1 MDRPPVTKWSSDVY
15 AKEIEKKV
23 LTKGSFK
30 LSDPRLLSRIG
41 YQFQQPELLKLA
53 LTHRSVSHKYNYERL
68 EFLGDS
74 LLGMIIANYLYQA
87 YPNENEG
94 RLTRMRAT
102 LVRQEALGKIAND
115 LKLSQSL
122 ILSLGE
128 LKSGGHHRESILA
141 DTVEAIIGAIYID
154 CGDLEVLKN
163 IVLHWYV
170 PYLDHIEPTDQL
182 KDPKSR
188 LQEYLQAR
196 KQALPVYEVI
206 DIQGD
211 APNQHFK
218 VECSV
223 AGLPKLQGEGS
234 SRRFAEQA
242 VAAEILKLLES

>member
-1 MDRPPVTKWSSDVY
+1 MLV
-15 AKEIEKKV
+15 EIETLQSIHLVKYLRRV
-23 LTKGSFK
+23 LSKAQLK
-30 LSDPRLLSRIG
+30 LSDPRLVSRIG
-41 YQFQQPELLKLA
+41 YQFKQPELLQLA
-53 LTHRSVSHKYNYERL
+53 LTHRSVSHRYNYERL

-74 LLGMIIANYLYQA
+74 LLGMIIANYLYQT

-122 ILSLGE
+122 ILSTGE

-154 CGDLEVLKN
+154 CADLNVLER
-163 IVLHWYV
+163 IVLRWYV
-170 PYLDHIEPTDQL
+170 PYLGNIEPTDQL

-196 KQALPVYEVI
+196 KKALPIYDVI

-218 VECSV
+218 VECTVS
-223 AGLPKLQGEGS
+223 GLPTLQGEGS

-242 VAAEILKLLES
+242 VAAEILKLLEQ

>member
-1 MDRPPVTKWSSDVY
+1 MIKTQSKINDM
-15 AKEIEKKV
+15 
-23 LTKGSFK
+23 
-30 LSDPRLLSRIG
+30 RLASRIG
-41 YQFQQPELLKLA
+41 YQFQQPELLQLA

-68 EFLGDS
+68 EFLGDA
-74 LLGMIIANYLYQA
+74 LLGMIIANYLYDT

-122 ILSLGE
+122 ILSTGE

-154 CGDLEVLKN
+154 CNDLNQLRSIVLKWYAAYLNDLEPN
-163 IVLHWYV
+163 
-170 PYLDHIEPTDQL
+170 DQL

-196 KQALPVYEVI
+196 KKPLPIYDVI

-218 VECSV
+218 VQCQV
-223 AGLPKLQGEGS
+223 QGLNAMVGEGA

-242 VAAEILKLLES
+242 VAADILKLLEQ

>member
-1 MDRPPVTKWSSDVY
+1 MIKGQSKVSD
-15 AKEIEKKV
+15 
-23 LTKGSFK
+23 F
-30 LSDPRLLSRIG
+30 RLPSRIG
-41 YQFQQPELLKLA
+41 YQFKQPELLKLA

-68 EFLGDS
+68 EYLGDS
-74 LLGMIIANYLYQA
+74 LLGMIIANYLYHA
-87 YPNENEG
+87 YPEENEG

-115 LKLSQSL
+115 LKLSQNL
-122 ILSLGE
+122 ILSTGE

-141 DTVEAIIGAIYID
+141 DTVEAIIGAIYVD
-154 CGDLEVLKN
+154 CQDLKVLEPIVLK
-163 IVLHWYV
+163 WYV

-196 KQALPVYEVI
+196 KKPLPVYDVI

-218 VECSV
+218 VECIV
-223 AGLPKLQGEGS
+223 EGIAVQYGEGS

-242 VAAEILKLLES
+242 VAADILKILEQKS

>member
-1 MDRPPVTKWSSDVY
+1 MIKTQSKINDM
-15 AKEIEKKV
+15 
-23 LTKGSFK
+23 
-30 LSDPRLLSRIG
+30 RLASRIG
-41 YQFQQPELLKLA
+41 YQFQQPELLQLA

-68 EFLGDS
+68 EFLGDA
-74 LLGMIIANYLYQA
+74 LLGMIIANYLYDT

-122 ILSLGE
+122 ILSTGE

-154 CGDLEVLKN
+154 CNDLNQLRSIVLKWYAPYLNDLEPN
-163 IVLHWYV
+163 
-170 PYLDHIEPTDQL
+170 DQL

-196 KQALPVYEVI
+196 KKPLPIYDVI

-218 VECSV
+218 VRCQV
-223 AGLPKLQGEGS
+223 QGLNAMVGEGA

-242 VAAEILKLLES
+242 VAADILKLLEQ

>member
-1 MDRPPVTKWSSDVY
+1 MNKAPN
-15 AKEIEKKV
+15 
-23 LTKGSFK
+23 K
-30 LSDPRLLSRIG
+30 LSQQRLALQLG
-41 YQFQQPELLKLA
+41 YEFENVELLQLA

-74 LLGMIIANYLYQA
+74 LLGMIVADYLYHA
-87 YPNENEG
+87 YPQENEG
-94 RLTRMRAT
+94 RLTRMRAS

-115 LKLSQSL
+115 LKFSQYMVLSV
-122 ILSLGE
+122 GE

-141 DTVEAIIGAIYID
+141 DMVEAIIGAIYLD
-154 CGDLEVLKN
+154 CHDLEKLKK

-170 PYLDHIEPTDQL
+170 PYLSHIEPTDQL

-196 KQALPVYEVI
+196 KKPLPVYEVV

-218 VECSV
+218 VDCKVVDFSIV
-223 AGLPKLQGEGS
+223 QGQGS

-242 VAAEILKLLES
+242 AAAEILKLLEQKTA

>member
-1 MDRPPVTKWSSDVY
+1 MIKGQFKVSD
-15 AKEIEKKV
+15 
-23 LTKGSFK
+23 S
-30 LSDPRLLSRIG
+30 RLLSRIG
-41 YQFQQPELLKLA
+41 YQFNQIELLKLA
-53 LTHRSVSHKYNYERL
+53 LTHRSVSHKHNYERL

-74 LLGMIIANYLYQA
+74 LLGMIIANYLYEH

-102 LVRQEALGKIAND
+102 LVRQEALGKIATD

-122 ILSLGE
+122 ILSVGE

-154 CGDLEVLKN
+154 CHDLPLLQS
-163 IVLHWYV
+163 IVLNWYT

-188 LQEYLQAR
+188 LQEYLQAL
-196 KQALPVYEVI
+196 KKPLPIYEVV

-218 VECSV
+218 VECV
-223 AGLPKLQGEGS
+223 IEGLPTRYGEGS
-234 SRRFAEQA
+234 SRRFAEQS
-242 VAAEILKLLES
+242 VAADILKILEQKS

>member
-1 MDRPPVTKWSSDVY
+1 M
-15 AKEIEKKV
+15 
-23 LTKGSFK
+23 
-30 LSDPRLLSRIG
+30 
-41 YQFQQPELLKLA
+41 
-53 LTHRSVSHKYNYERL
+53 SHKYNYERL
-68 EFLGDS
+68 EFLGDA
-74 LLGMIIANYLYQA
+74 LLGMIIANYLYDT

-122 ILSLGE
+122 ILSTGE

-154 CGDLEVLKN
+154 CNDLNQLRSIVLKWYAPYLNDLEPN
-163 IVLHWYV
+163 
-170 PYLDHIEPTDQL
+170 DQL

-196 KQALPVYEVI
+196 KKPLPIYDVI

-218 VECSV
+218 VQCQV
-223 AGLPKLQGEGS
+223 QGLNAMVGEGA

-242 VAAEILKLLES
+242 VAADILKLLEQ

>member
-1 MDRPPVTKWSSDVY
+1 MIKGQFKVSD
-15 AKEIEKKV
+15 
-23 LTKGSFK
+23 S
-30 LSDPRLLSRIG
+30 RLLSRIG
-41 YQFQQPELLKLA
+41 YQFNKIELLQLA
-53 LTHRSVSHKYNYERL
+53 LTHRSVSHKHNYERL

-74 LLGMIIANYLYQA
+74 LLGMIVANYLYHA
-87 YPNENEG
+87 YPHENEG

-102 LVRQEALGKIAND
+102 LVRQEALGKIATD

-122 ILSLGE
+122 ILSTGE

-141 DTVEAIIGAIYID
+141 DTVEAIIGAIYTD
-154 CGDLEVLKN
+154 CNDLKLLESIVLK
-163 IVLHWYV
+163 WYE

-196 KQALPVYEVI
+196 KKPLPVYEVV

-218 VECSV
+218 VECIV
-223 AGLPKLQGEGS
+223 EGLPKFMGEGS
-234 SRRFAEQA
+234 SRRFAEQT
-242 VAAEILKLLES
+242 VAAEILKLLEQKS

>member
-1 MDRPPVTKWSSDVY
+1 LS
-15 AKEIEKKV
+15 
-23 LTKGSFK
+23 KGQSKINDMRFA
-30 LSDPRLLSRIG
+30 SRIG
-41 YQFQQPELLKLA
+41 YQFQQPELLQLA

-68 EFLGDS
+68 EFLGDA
-74 LLGMIIANYLYQA
+74 LLGMIIANYLYHA
-87 YPNENEG
+87 YPTENEG

-115 LKLSQSL
+115 LKLSQHL
-122 ILSLGE
+122 VLSTGE

-154 CGDLEVLKN
+154 CNDLNVLRPIVLK
-163 IVLHWYV
+163 WYE

-196 KQALPVYEVI
+196 KKPLPVYEVV

-218 VECSV
+218 VQCQVQGLSV
-223 AGLPKLQGEGS
+223 MMGEGA

-242 VAAEILKLLES
+242 VAADILKLLEQ

>member
-1 MDRPPVTKWSSDVY
+1 M
-15 AKEIEKKV
+15 I
-23 LTKGSFK
+23 KGQSK
-30 LSDPRLLSRIG
+30 LSDMRLASRIG
-41 YQFQQPELLKLA
+41 YQFKQAELLQLA

-74 LLGMIIANYLYQA
+74 LLGMIIANYLYHA
-87 YPNENEG
+87 YPQENEG

-115 LKLSQSL
+115 LKLSTSL
-122 ILSLGE
+122 ILSTGE

-141 DTVEAIIGAIYID
+141 DTVEAIIGAIYVD
-154 CGDLEVLKN
+154 CADLTVLQAIVLK
-163 IVLHWYV
+163 WYE

-196 KQALPVYEVI
+196 KQPLPLYEVV

-218 VECSV
+218 VHCT
-223 AGLPKLQGEGS
+223 ADGLPLFKGEGS

-242 VAAEILKLLES
+242 AAADILKLLEQ

>member
-1 MDRPPVTKWSSDVY
+1 MIKAQS
-15 AKEIEKKV
+15 
-23 LTKGSFK
+23 K
-30 LSDPRLLSRIG
+30 LNDERLASRIG
-41 YQFQQPELLKLA
+41 YQFKNADLLKLA
-53 LTHRSVSHKYNYERL
+53 LTHRSVSHKHNYERL

-74 LLGMIIANYLYQA
+74 LLGMIIANYLYHA
-87 YPNENEG
+87 YPEENEG

-115 LKLSQSL
+115 LQLSKHL
-122 ILSLGE
+122 ILSTGE

-141 DTVEAIIGAIYID
+141 DTVEAIIGAIYTD
-154 CGDLEVLKN
+154 CSDLKCLEPIVLK
-163 IVLHWYV
+163 WYEA
-170 PYLDHIEPTDQL
+170 YLEHIEPTDQL

-196 KQALPVYEVI
+196 KQPLPIYEVV

-218 VECSV
+218 VECQID
-223 AGLPKLQGEGS
+223 GLPVLNGEGS

-242 VAAEILKLLES
+242 VAAEILKLLEQKS

>member
-1 MDRPPVTKWSSDVY
+1 LIKGQFKVSD
-15 AKEIEKKV
+15 A
-23 LTKGSFK
+23 
-30 LSDPRLLSRIG
+30 RLLSRIG
-41 YQFQQPELLKLA
+41 YQFKKLELLQLA
-53 LTHRSVSHKYNYERL
+53 LTHRSVSHKNNYERL

-74 LLGMIIANYLYQA
+74 LLGMIIANYLYET
-87 YPNENEG
+87 YPKEDEG

-122 ILSLGE
+122 ILSTGE

-154 CGDLEVLKN
+154 CHDLNVLQLIVLK
-163 IVLHWYV
+163 WYA

-196 KQALPVYEVI
+196 KKPLPVYDVV

-218 VECSV
+218 VECLV
-223 AGLPKLQGEGS
+223 DGLAVHYGEGS
-234 SRRFAEQA
+234 SRRFAEQT
-242 VAAEILKLLES
+242 VAAEILKILEQKSS

>member
-1 MDRPPVTKWSSDVY
+1 MIKGQFKVSD
-15 AKEIEKKV
+15 I
-23 LTKGSFK
+23 
-30 LSDPRLLSRIG
+30 RLLSRIG
-41 YQFQQPELLKLA
+41 YQFKKLELLQLA
-53 LTHRSVSHKYNYERL
+53 LTHRSVSHKNNYERL

-74 LLGMIIANYLYQA
+74 LLGMIIANYLYET
-87 YPNENEG
+87 YPKEDEG

-122 ILSLGE
+122 ILSTGE

-154 CGDLEVLKN
+154 CHDLNVLQQIVLK
-163 IVLHWYV
+163 WYE

-196 KQALPVYEVI
+196 KKPLPVYDVV

-218 VECSV
+218 VECLID
-223 AGLPKLQGEGS
+223 GLAVQYGEGS
-234 SRRFAEQA
+234 SRRFAEQT
-242 VAAEILKLLES
+242 VAADILKILEQKS

>member
-1 MDRPPVTKWSSDVY
+1 MIKTQSKINDM
-15 AKEIEKKV
+15 
-23 LTKGSFK
+23 
-30 LSDPRLLSRIG
+30 RLASRIG
-41 YQFQQPELLKLA
+41 YQFQQPELLQLA

-68 EFLGDS
+68 EFLGDA
-74 LLGMIIANYLYQA
+74 LLGMIIANYLYDT

-122 ILSLGE
+122 ILSTGE

-154 CGDLEVLKN
+154 CNDLNQLRSIVLKWYAPYLNDLEPN
-163 IVLHWYV
+163 
-170 PYLDHIEPTDQL
+170 DQL

-196 KQALPVYEVI
+196 KKPLPIYDVI

-218 VECSV
+218 VQCQV
-223 AGLPKLQGEGS
+223 QGLNAMVGEGA

-242 VAAEILKLLES
+242 VAADILKLLEQ

>member
-1 MDRPPVTKWSSDVY
+1 MIKGQF
-15 AKEIEKKV
+15 KV
-23 LTKGSFK
+23 
-30 LSDPRLLSRIG
+30 SDPRLLSRIG
-41 YQFQQPELLKLA
+41 YQFQKMELLQLA

-68 EFLGDS
+68 EFLGDA
-74 LLGMIIANYLYQA
+74 LLGMIIANYLYRT
-87 YPNENEG
+87 YPSENEG

-115 LKLSQSL
+115 LKLSHSL
-122 ILSLGE
+122 ILSTGE

-141 DTVEAIIGAIYID
+141 DTVESIIGAIYTD
-154 CGDLEVLKN
+154 CSDLTVLEQIVLK
-163 IVLHWYV
+163 WYE

-196 KQALPVYEVI
+196 KKPLPVYEVV

-218 VECSV
+218 VECVV
-223 AGLPKLQGEGS
+223 AGLSNLVGEGS

-242 VAAEILKLLES
+242 VAAEFLKLLEQ

>member
-1 MDRPPVTKWSSDVY
+1 MIKAQSKLNDERL
-15 AKEIEKKV
+15 AK
-23 LTKGSFK
+23 
-30 LSDPRLLSRIG
+30 RIG
-41 YQFQQPELLKLA
+41 YQFKQLDLLKLA
-53 LTHRSVSHKYNYERL
+53 LTHRSVSQKHNYERL

-74 LLGMIIANYLYQA
+74 LLGMIIANYLYHA
-87 YPNENEG
+87 YPHENEG

-102 LVRQEALGKIAND
+102 LVRQEALGKIATD

-122 ILSLGE
+122 ILSTGE

-141 DTVEAIIGAIYID
+141 DTVEAIIGAIYVD
-154 CGDLEVLKN
+154 CGDLTVLEPIVLK
-163 IVLHWYV
+163 WYE

-196 KQALPVYEVI
+196 KKPLPVYEVV

-218 VECSV
+218 VECMV
-223 AGLPKLQGEGS
+223 EGLPKCMGEGS

-242 VAAEILKLLES
+242 VAAEILKFLEQKSS

>member
-1 MDRPPVTKWSSDVY
+1 MIKGQFKVSD
-15 AKEIEKKV
+15 
-23 LTKGSFK
+23 S
-30 LSDPRLLSRIG
+30 RLLSRIG
-41 YQFQQPELLKLA
+41 YQFNKIELLQLA
-53 LTHRSVSHKYNYERL
+53 LTHRSVSHKHNYERL

-74 LLGMIIANYLYQA
+74 LLGMIVANYLYHA
-87 YPNENEG
+87 YPHENEG

-102 LVRQEALGKIAND
+102 LVRQEALGKIATD

-122 ILSLGE
+122 ILSTGE

-141 DTVEAIIGAIYID
+141 DTVEAIIGAIYTD
-154 CGDLEVLKN
+154 CNDLKLLES
-163 IVLHWYV
+163 IVLRWYE

-196 KQALPVYEVI
+196 KKPLPVYEVV

-218 VECSV
+218 VECMV
-223 AGLPKLQGEGS
+223 EGLPKCMGEGS

-242 VAAEILKLLES
+242 VAAEILKFLEQKSS